1 MVVRFSTVLVSTET
15 CSYLFL
21 LITLESGL
29 RIVDD
34 IFRGIR
40 VTVSGRVEMELFGIC
55 SLEEYEES

>member
-40 VTVSGRVEMELFGIC
+40 VTDVWKSGNGTVWNLFIGRI
-55 SLEEYEES
+55 